1 LAELGLVADR
11 IARTVFGLL
20 FDSSPDAAFIV
31 NPADGQIMS
40 ANLRAADLL
49 ALDLAEVIGTPLRDL
64 MIEERELGAAGH
76 YEDVAFRRGDGYP
89 VYVELQ
95 VAFVDTPE
103 HGSVIAYLARDSS
116 ERRALQ
122 RDLQLKH
129 SALCAAHGE
138 LATRNEEIALL
149 AWRAGMG
156 ELVAGIAH
164 HLNNPVGA
172 LASVVRR
179 LQTRVANFP
188 SELRAEPERLLQ
200 RIAEISRRIES
211 NVASILKASRTTQ
224 LETPGNRPE
233 LPPDLESAINDF
245 AEQLDEIPTRGQS

>member
-1 LAELGLVADR
+1 MVDR

-31 NPADGQIMS
+31 NPADGRIMS

-49 ALDLAEVIGTPLRDL
+49 ALDLAEMVGMTLRDL
-64 MIEERELGAAGH
+64 LIEERELAAAGH

-95 VAFVDTPE
+95 LAFVDTPE
-103 HGSVIAYLARDSS
+103 HGSVTAYLARDSS

-129 SALCAAHGE
+129 SALCAAHAE
-138 LATRNEEIALL
+138 LASRNEEIALL

-179 LQTRVANFP
+179 LQNMIAKFP
-188 SELRAEPERLLQ
+188 PELRAEPERLLL
-200 RIAEISRRIES
+200 RIVEISRRIES
-211 NVASILKASRTTQ
+211 NVASILKASRSNQ
-224 LETPGNRPE
+224 LAAPGDRPE
-233 LPPDLESAINDF
+233 LPPDLESALNTF
-245 AEQLDEIPTRGQS
+245 AEQLDEIPTKGQS